1 MASYIEWNAAIAR
14 FFGEG
19 IPLGDALYLSVD
31 EDTLVEIAS
40 YAFFEDRPANPVLD
54 FELAVEEECVSGG
67 RVTLPG
73 TTPLQPSG
81 APACLAFLSA
91 MVLAAYRM
99 APEDGISE
107 INYFTRLREILG
119 LPDGSGRPP
128 GMSPPA
134 PEEALWVSL
143 NQWVVSNELQPS
155 AERGPEGPT
164 KYTNYPL
171 SQSLLRE
178 GDKGKLEWEFR
189 RAENELGRDADRERV
204 GGWFFNRVSGFAT
217 SHIRSLA
224 REATAERYDAIVDA
238 VYGVYAGI
246 DWVHPGSE
254 GTRWGGPGWLT
265 AGLYREF
272 NPLSGQIAYHLYPR
286 RQSKEIRG
294 RPEILHDGSP
304 EMLQRSRDGHF
315 RPLWPVAPAGGET
328 FQVIGDPR
336 FTELRIPA
344 RNFWVLTRDPFDD
357 SSRIFASRGS
367 PRLGETF
374 LLLCRKECEDQLTIL
389 KDEGLLNWAGDPVE
403 SPDYDGWAEYRDCL
417 VLSSGWDGII
427 PQMPELFDELR
438 PRNRASISLRGGLSA
453 GRRDTW
459 LEGYLPR
466 LFITSF
472 DPTWRVAVS
481 NLSLLDVEPAMD
493 DTVTANVEIELP
505 HLEAGDYL
513 IEVTSGGRSADRRP
527 VRVLSWE
534 TLEPAEPTTTFGTP
548 VGDYFLNGG
557 LLILRSD
564 GEA

>member
-1 MASYIEWNAAIAR
+1 MASYFEWNEAIAK
-14 FFGEG
+14 FFAEG
-19 IPLGDALYLSVD
+19 VPPGDALYLSVD

-40 YAFFEDRPANPVLD
+40 SAFSEEGLANPVID
-54 FELAVEEECVSGG
+54 FELAVEEECVSDG

-73 TTPLQPSG
+73 TTPQQPSG

-91 MVLAAYRM
+91 MVLAAYKM

-134 PEEALWVSL
+134 PEETLWVSL
-143 NQWVVSNELQPS
+143 NLWAVSNELQPS

-189 RAENELGRDADRERV
+189 RAENDLGRDADRERV
-204 GGWFFNRVSGFAT
+204 GGWFFNRVSGFPT

-224 REATAERYDAIVDA
+224 REAAAERYDAIVDA
-238 VYGVYAGI
+238 VYGVYTGI
-246 DWVHPGSE
+246 AWVHPGSE

-272 NPLSGQIAYHLYPR
+272 NPLSGEIAYHLYPR
-286 RQSKEIRG
+286 RHSKEIRG
-294 RPEILHDGSP
+294 RLEISHDGSP
-304 EMLQRSRDGHF
+304 EMLHRSRDGHF

-328 FQVIGDPR
+328 YQVIGDPR
-336 FTELRIPA
+336 FAELRIPA
-344 RNFWVLTRDPFDD
+344 RSFWVLTRDPFDD

-403 SPDYDGWAEYRDCL
+403 APDYDGWAEYRECL

-459 LEGYLPR
+459 LEGYLPC

-472 DPTWRVAVS
+472 DPTWRVAVT
-481 NLSLLDVEPAMD
+481 NLSLLDIEPAMD
-493 DTVTANVEIELP
+493 DTVTANAAIELP
-505 HLEAGDYL
+505 RLAAGDYL
-513 IEVTSGGRSADRRP
+513 IEVMSGGRSADRRQ

-534 TLEPAEPTTTFGTP
+534 ALEPAEPTTTFGTP

-557 LLILRSD
+557 SLVLRSD
-564 GEA
+564 WEG